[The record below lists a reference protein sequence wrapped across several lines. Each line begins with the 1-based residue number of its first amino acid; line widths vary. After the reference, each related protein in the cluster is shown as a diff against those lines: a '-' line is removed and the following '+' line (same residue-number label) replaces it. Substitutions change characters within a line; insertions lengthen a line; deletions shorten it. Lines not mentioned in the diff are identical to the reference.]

1 MPNGT
6 RLESCTRLAIAALA
20 GLTIAGPLFA
30 VDAESPALMPMPLK
44 LEAGAGALA
53 IDQKFTVAATLTDP
67 RLESALNRLVAR
79 LSRQTGMAIPRA
91 KPAAGAHA
99 TLRVE
104 CTARGALYPTLGE
117 DESYQLA
124 VTPESALLK
133 AATVD
138 GALRGLETFAQL
150 VQPGATG
157 FQAQAVRIDDRPR
170 FPWRGLLMDVS
181 RHWMPV
187 EVVERNLDAMAA
199 VKLNV
204 FHWHLSDDQGFR
216 VESKRYPR
224 LQQFGSGG
232 HYYTQAEIRA
242 VVAYA
247 RERGIRIVPEFDMP
261 GHTASWFPGYP
272 QLAAGKGPFEIGGDY
287 GMFDPVMDPSREATY
302 VFLDG
307 FIGEMATLFPDPYFH
322 VGGDEVNGTEW
333 SRSAHIQAFARQH
346 RFHDARHIQ
355 LYFSQRI
362 RQILTRHGK
371 IMVGWDEILQPGLG
385 SGTVIQSWRGRASL
399 AESVRQGY
407 RGILS
412 WGYYLDHLR
421 PASYHYGIEPLAG
434 DAAQLTPEQTR
445 HILGGEAC
453 MWAELASAETVDSR
467 IWPRLAAI
475 AERLWSAPDVTDV
488 DSMYRRLE
496 AVSRML
502 EWTGIAHRSNYAP
515 MLDRLSGNHFAP
527 PVRVLADACEALGL
541 GPRRVDHNTT
551 ETPLNRMVD
560 AARPESESV
569 RALELA
575 AARVA
580 ADPAAITADVAILRA
595 QFTRWAANDRDFEPL
610 AGANSLLEELKPIS
624 RDLSSLGMLGLRLL
638 DIIATGRPAPPDWLA
653 SQDAELKRMLEPNA
667 DLRLAAVRPVRILF
681 DRAARAGK

>member
-1 MPNGT
+1 
-6 RLESCTRLAIAALA
+6 
-20 GLTIAGPLFA
+20 
-30 VDAESPALMPMPLK
+30 
-44 LEAGAGALA
+44 
-53 IDQKFTVAATLTDP
+53 
-67 RLESALNRLVAR
+67 
-79 LSRQTGMAIPRA
+79 
-91 KPAAGAHA
+91 
-99 TLRVE
+99 
-104 CTARGALYPTLGE
+104 
-117 DESYQLA
+117 
-124 VTPESALLK
+124 
-133 AATVD
+133 
-138 GALRGLETFAQL
+138 
-150 VQPGATG
+150 
-157 FQAQAVRIDDRPR
+157 
-170 FPWRGLLMDVS
+170 MDVS

-247 RERGIRIVPEFDMP
+247 RERGIRVVPEFDVP
-261 GHTASWFPGYP
+261 GHTTSWFPGYP
-272 QLAAGKGPFEIGGDY
+272 QLASGPGPFEIGGDY
-287 GMFDPVMDPSREATY
+287 GAFDPVMDPSREATY

-322 VGGDEVNGTEW
+322 VGGDEVNGKQW
-333 SRSAHIQAFARQH
+333 SQSAHIQAFARQH

-385 SGTVIQSWRGRASL
+385 SSTVIQTWRGRTAL

-412 WGYYLDHLR
+412 WGYYLDHLN
-421 PASYHYGIEPLAG
+421 PASFHYGIEPLAG

-453 MWAELASAETVDSR
+453 MWAELVSAETVDSR

-475 AERLWSAPDVTDV
+475 AERLWSAGDVTDV
-488 DSMYRRLE
+488 DSMYQRLE

-502 EWTGIAHRSNYAP
+502 EWTGVQHRSNYAP
-515 MLDRLSGNHFAP
+515 MLDRLSGNHLAP

-541 GPRRVDHNTT
+541 GPRHVDQNTT

-569 RALELA
+569 RALALA

-580 ADPAAITADVAILRA
+580 ADPAAATADVATLRA
-595 QFTRWAANDRDFEPL
+595 QFTRWASNDRDFQPL
-610 AGANSLLEELKPIS
+610 AEANSLLEELRPIS
-624 RDLSSLGMLGLRLL
+624 RDLSSVGLLGLRLL
-638 DIIATGRPAPPDWLA
+638 DLVVQGQAAPPDWLA
-653 SQDAELKRMLEPNA
+653 AQDAELKRMLEPDA

-681 DRAARAGK
+681 DRAARAAK

>member
-1 MPNGT
+1 MH
-6 RLESCTRLAIAALA
+6 RLLLMT
-20 GLTIAGPLFA
+20 TIVVSGFA
-30 VDAESPALMPMPLK
+30 SPAELPALMPMPLN
-44 LEAGAGALA
+44 LEGGAGALP
-53 IDQKFTVAATLTDP
+53 IDQKFTVAATLPDA
-67 RLESALNRLVAR
+67 RLENALNRLVAR
-79 LSRQTGMAIPRA
+79 LSRQTGMAIPRG
-91 KPAAGAHA
+91 KPAAGHHA

-104 CTARGALYPTLGE
+104 CAAHGAAYPTLGE
-117 DESYQLA
+117 EESYRLE
-124 VTPESALLK
+124 VTPEGALLK

-150 VQPGATG
+150 VLPGSSG
-157 FQAQAVRIDDRPR
+157 FNVPAVRIDDRPR

-216 VESKRYPR
+216 VESKLYPR
-224 LQQFGSGG
+224 LHQFGSGG
-232 HYYTQAEIRA
+232 HYYTHADIRA

-247 RERGIRIVPEFDMP
+247 RERGIRVVPEFDMP

-272 QLAAGKGPFEIGGDY
+272 RLASGPGPFEIGGDY
-287 GMFDPVMDPSREATY
+287 GIYDPVMDPSREETY
-302 VFLDG
+302 RFLDG
-307 FIGEMATLFPDPYFH
+307 FIGEMAALFPDPYFH
-322 VGGDEVNGTEW
+322 VGGDEVNGKQW
-333 SRSAHIQAFARQH
+333 SQSAHIQAFAKQH
-346 RFHDARHIQ
+346 RFKDARHIQ

-362 RQILTRHGK
+362 RQILARHGK
-371 IMVGWDEILQPGLG
+371 TMVGWDEILQPGLG
-385 SGTVIQSWRGRASL
+385 SSAVIETWRGRASL

-412 WGYYLDHLR
+412 WGYYLDHLS
-421 PASYHYGIEPLAG
+421 PASFHYGIEPLAG

-445 HILGGEAC
+445 RILGGEAC

-502 EWTGIAHRSNYAP
+502 EWTGIQHRSNYVP

-541 GPRRVDHNTT
+541 GPRRVDGITT
-551 ETPLNRMVD
+551 ETPFNRMVD

-569 RALELA
+569 RALQLA

-580 ADPAAITADVAILRA
+580 ADPAAAAADVTALRA
-595 QFTRWAANDRDFEPL
+595 QFSRWAANDRDFEPL
-610 AGANSLLEELKPIS
+610 AEANSLLEELRPIS
-624 RDLSSLGMLGLRLL
+624 RDLSSVGLLGLRLL
-638 DIIATGRPAPPDWLA
+638 DIVVQNQPAQPDWLA
-653 SQDAELKRMLEPNA
+653 VQDAELKRMLEPNA
-667 DLRLAAVRPVRILF
+667 DLRLAAVRPVKILL
-681 DRAARAGK
+681 DRAARAAK

>member
-1 MPNGT
+1 MT
-6 RLESCTRLAIAALA
+6 
-20 GLTIAGPLFA
+20 TIVVSGFA
-30 VDAESPALMPMPLK
+30 SPAELPALMPMPLN
-44 LEAGAGALA
+44 LEGGAGALP
-53 IDQKFTVAATLTDP
+53 IDQKFTVAATLPDA
-67 RLESALNRLVAR
+67 RLENALNRLVAR
-79 LSRQTGMAIPRA
+79 LSRQTGMAIPRG
-91 KPAAGAHA
+91 KPAAGHHA

-104 CTARGALYPTLGE
+104 CAAHGAAYPTLGE
-117 DESYQLA
+117 EESYRLE
-124 VTPESALLK
+124 VTPEGALLK

-150 VQPGATG
+150 VQPGSSG
-157 FQAQAVRIDDRPR
+157 FNVPAVRIDDRPR

-216 VESKRYPR
+216 VESKLYPR
-224 LQQFGSGG
+224 LHQFGSGG
-232 HYYTQAEIRA
+232 HYYTHADIRA

-247 RERGIRIVPEFDMP
+247 RERGIRVVPEFDMP

-272 QLAAGKGPFEIGGDY
+272 RLASGPGPFEIGGDY
-287 GMFDPVMDPSREATY
+287 GIYDPVMDPSREETY
-302 VFLDG
+302 RFLDG
-307 FIGEMATLFPDPYFH
+307 FIGEMAALFPDPYFH
-322 VGGDEVNGTEW
+322 VGGDEVNGKQW
-333 SRSAHIQAFARQH
+333 SQSAHIKAFAKQH
-346 RFHDARHIQ
+346 RFKDARHIQ

-362 RQILTRHGK
+362 RQILARHGK
-371 IMVGWDEILQPGLG
+371 TMVGWDEILQPGLG
-385 SGTVIQSWRGRASL
+385 SSAVIETWRGRASL

-412 WGYYLDHLR
+412 WGYYLDHLS
-421 PASYHYGIEPLAG
+421 PASFHYGIEPLAG

-445 HILGGEAC
+445 RILGGEAC

-502 EWTGIAHRSNYAP
+502 EWTGIQHRSNYVP

-541 GPRRVDHNTT
+541 GPRRVDGITT
-551 ETPLNRMVD
+551 ETPFNRMVD

-569 RALELA
+569 RALQLA

-580 ADPAAITADVAILRA
+580 ADPAAAAADVTALRA
-595 QFTRWAANDRDFEPL
+595 QFSRWAANDRDFEPL
-610 AGANSLLEELKPIS
+610 AEANSLLEELRPIS
-624 RDLSSLGMLGLRLL
+624 RDLSSVGLLGLRLL
-638 DIIATGRPAPPDWLA
+638 DIVVQNQPAQPDWLA
-653 SQDAELKRMLEPNA
+653 VQDAELKRMLEPNA
-667 DLRLAAVRPVRILF
+667 DLRLAAVRPVKILL
-681 DRAARAGK
+681 DRAARAAK

>member
-1 MPNGT
+1 MT
-6 RLESCTRLAIAALA
+6 
-20 GLTIAGPLFA
+20 TIVVSGFA
-30 VDAESPALMPMPLK
+30 SPAELPALMPMPLN
-44 LEAGAGALA
+44 LEGGAGALP
-53 IDQKFTVAATLTDP
+53 IDQKFTVAATLPDA
-67 RLESALNRLVAR
+67 RLENALNRLVAR
-79 LSRQTGMAIPRA
+79 LSRQTGMAIPRG
-91 KPAAGAHA
+91 KPAAGHHA

-104 CTARGALYPTLGE
+104 CAAHGAAYPTLGE
-117 DESYQLA
+117 EESYRLE
-124 VTPESALLK
+124 VTPEGALLK

-150 VQPGATG
+150 VQPGSSG
-157 FQAQAVRIDDRPR
+157 FNVPAVRIDDRPR

-216 VESKRYPR
+216 VESKLYPR
-224 LQQFGSGG
+224 LHQFGSGG
-232 HYYTQAEIRA
+232 HYYTHADIRA

-247 RERGIRIVPEFDMP
+247 RERGIRVVPEFDMP

-272 QLAAGKGPFEIGGDY
+272 RLASGPGPFEIGGDY
-287 GMFDPVMDPSREATY
+287 GIYDPVMDPSREETY
-302 VFLDG
+302 RFLDG
-307 FIGEMATLFPDPYFH
+307 FIGEMAALFPDPYFH
-322 VGGDEVNGTEW
+322 VGGDEVNGKQW
-333 SRSAHIQAFARQH
+333 SQSAHIQAFAKQH
-346 RFHDARHIQ
+346 RFKDARHIQ

-362 RQILTRHGK
+362 RQILARHGK
-371 IMVGWDEILQPGLG
+371 TMVGWDEILQPGLG
-385 SGTVIQSWRGRASL
+385 SSAVIETWRGRASL

-412 WGYYLDHLR
+412 WGYYLDHLS
-421 PASYHYGIEPLAG
+421 PASFHYGIEPLAG

-445 HILGGEAC
+445 RILGGEAC

-502 EWTGIAHRSNYAP
+502 EWTGIQHRSNYVP

-541 GPRRVDHNTT
+541 GPRRVDGITT
-551 ETPLNRMVD
+551 ETPFNRMVD

-569 RALELA
+569 RALQLA
-575 AARVA
+575 AAHVA
-580 ADPAAITADVAILRA
+580 ADPAAAAADVTALRA
-595 QFTRWAANDRDFEPL
+595 QFSRWAANDRDFEPL
-610 AGANSLLEELKPIS
+610 AEANSLLEELRPIS
-624 RDLSSLGMLGLRLL
+624 RDLSSVGLLGLRLL
-638 DIIATGRPAPPDWLA
+638 DIVVQNQPAQPDWLA
-653 SQDAELKRMLEPNA
+653 VQDAELKRMLEPNA
-667 DLRLAAVRPVRILF
+667 DLRLAAVRPVKILL
-681 DRAARAGK
+681 DRAARAAK

>member
-1 MPNGT
+1 MH
-6 RLESCTRLAIAALA
+6 RLLLMFTLAVSGFAAP
-20 GLTIAGPLFA
+20 AGP
-30 VDAESPALMPMPLK
+30 PALMPMPQK

-53 IDQKFTVAATLTDP
+53 IDQKFTVAATLADP

-79 LSRQTGMAIPRA
+79 LSRQTGMAIPRS
-91 KPAAGAHA
+91 KPAAGRHA

-104 CTARGALYPTLGE
+104 CAARRALYPTLNE
-117 DESYQLA
+117 DESYQLE
-124 VTPESALLK
+124 VTPEGALLK

-150 VQPGATG
+150 VESGANG
-157 FQAQAVRIDDRPR
+157 FEAPAVRIDDRPR
-170 FPWRGLLMDVS
+170 FPWRGLLLDVS

-187 EVVERNLDAMAA
+187 DVIERNLDAMAA

-216 VESKRYPR
+216 VESKLYPR

-247 RERGIRIVPEFDMP
+247 RERGIRVVPEFDMP

-272 QLAAGKGPFEIGGDY
+272 RLASGPGPFEIGGDY
-287 GMFDPVMDPSREATY
+287 GMFDPVMDPSREETY
-302 VFLDG
+302 RFLDG

-322 VGGDEVNGTEW
+322 VGGDEVNGRQW
-333 SRSAHIQAFARQH
+333 SQSAHIQAFARQH
-346 RFHDARHIQ
+346 HFKDVRHIQ

-362 RQILTRHGK
+362 RQILARHGK
-371 IMVGWDEILQPGLG
+371 TMVGWDEILQPGLG
-385 SGTVIQSWRGRASL
+385 SGTVIETWRGRAAL

-412 WGYYLDHLR
+412 WGFYLDHLK

-453 MWAELASAETVDSR
+453 MWAELVSAETVDSR

-475 AERLWSAPDVTDV
+475 AERLWSAQDVTDV
-488 DSMYRRLE
+488 DSMYQRLE

-502 EWTGIAHRSNYAP
+502 EWTGIQHRSNYAP
-515 MLDRLSGNHFAP
+515 MLDRLSGNRFAP

-541 GPRRVDHNTT
+541 GPRHVDHNTT
-551 ETPLNRMVD
+551 ETPFNRMVD

-580 ADPAAITADVAILRA
+580 ADPAAATADVTALRA

-610 AGANSLLEELKPIS
+610 ADANSLLEELKPVS
-624 RDLSSLGMLGLRLL
+624 KDLSAVGALGLQLL
-638 DIIATGRPAPPDWLA
+638 DLVTTSQPAPPDWLA
-653 SQDAELKRMLEPNA
+653 AQDAELKRMLEPNA
-667 DLRLAAVRPVRILF
+667 DLRLAAVRPVKILL
-681 DRAARAGK
+681 DAAARAGK

>member
-1 MPNGT
+1 MPKNT
-6 RLESCTRLAIAALA
+6 RLGSSIRLAVA
-20 GLTIAGPLFA
+20 GLATAASVFA
-30 VDAESPALMPMPLK
+30 APADLPALMPMPLK

-53 IDQKFTVAATLTDP
+53 IDQRFTVTVTLADP

-79 LSRQTGMAIPRA
+79 LSRQTGMAIRRA
-91 KPAAGAHA
+91 KPAARVYARLIVACAAHGAP
-99 TLRVE
+99 
-104 CTARGALYPTLGE
+104 YPTLGE
-117 DESYQLA
+117 DESYQLE
-124 VTPESALLK
+124 VTPGTSLLK

-138 GALRGLETFAQL
+138 GALHGLETFAQL
-150 VQPGATG
+150 VESGAGG
-157 FQAQAVRIDDRPR
+157 FQAPAVRIDDRPR

-247 RERGIRIVPEFDMP
+247 RDRGIRVVPEFDMP
-261 GHTASWFPGYP
+261 GHTTSWFPGYP
-272 QLAAGKGPFEIGGDY
+272 QLASGPGPFETGGDY
-287 GMFDPVMDPSREATY
+287 GMFDPVMDPSREETY
-302 VFLDG
+302 RFLDG
-307 FIGEMATLFPDPYFH
+307 FIGEMAALFPDPYFH
-322 VGGDEVNGTEW
+322 VGGDEVNGKQW
-333 SRSAHIQAFARQH
+333 SQSAHIQAFAKQH

-385 SGTVIQSWRGRASL
+385 SSTVIETWRGRTSL

-412 WGYYLDHLR
+412 WGYYLDHLS
-421 PASYHYGIEPLAG
+421 PASFHYGIEPLAG

-453 MWAELASAETVDSR
+453 MWAELVSAETVDSR

-475 AERLWSAPDVTDV
+475 AERLWSAEDVTDV
-488 DSMYRRLE
+488 DSMYQRLE

-502 EWTGIAHRSNYAP
+502 EWTGIEHRSNYAP
-515 MLDRLSGNHFAP
+515 MLDRLSGNRFAP

-541 GPRRVDHNTT
+541 ALRHADNITT
-551 ETPLNRMVD
+551 ETPFNRMVD

-569 RALELA
+569 RALQLA

-580 ADPAAITADVAILRA
+580 ADPAAAAADVAALRA

-610 AGANSLLEELKPIS
+610 AEANSLLEELKPIS
-624 RDLSSLGMLGLRLL
+624 RDLSSVGLLGLRLL
-638 DIIATGRPAPPDWLA
+638 DLVAQGQAAQPDWLA
-653 SQDAELKRMLEPNA
+653 AQDAELKRMLEPSA
-667 DLRLAAVRPVRILF
+667 DLRLAAVRPVRILL
-681 DRAARAGK
+681 DRAARVGK

>member
-1 MPNGT
+1 MH
-6 RLESCTRLAIAALA
+6 RLLLIST
-20 GLTIAGPLFA
+20 FA
-30 VDAESPALMPMPLK
+30 VSGFAARAAEPPALMPLPLK
-44 LEAGAGALA
+44 LEAGAGALG
-53 IDQKFTVAATLTDP
+53 IDQKFTVAATLADP

-79 LSRQTGMAIPRA
+79 LSRQTGMAIPRG
-91 KPAAGAHA
+91 KPAPGRHA

-104 CTARGALYPTLGE
+104 CAARGALYPTLGE
-117 DESYQLA
+117 NESYRLEVSPVA
-124 VTPESALLK
+124 ALLK

-150 VQPGATG
+150 VQPGAGG
-157 FQAQAVRIDDRPR
+157 FEAPAVGIDDQPR

-247 RERGIRIVPEFDMP
+247 RERGIRVVPEFDMP
-261 GHTASWFPGYP
+261 GHTLSWFPGYP
-272 QLAAGKGPFEIGGDY
+272 RLAGGPGPFEIGGDY
-287 GMFDPVMDPSREATY
+287 GIYDPVMDPSREETY
-302 VFLDG
+302 AFLDG
-307 FIGEMATLFPDPYFH
+307 FVGEMATLFPDPYFH
-322 VGGDEVNGTEW
+322 VGGDEVNGRQWTQ
-333 SRSAHIQAFARQH
+333 SARIKAFAKQH
-346 RFHDARHIQ
+346 RFKDARHIQ

-362 RQILTRHGK
+362 RQILARHGK
-371 IMVGWDEILQPGLG
+371 TMVGWDEILQPGLG
-385 SGTVIQSWRGRASL
+385 SSTVIETWRGRASL

-412 WGYYLDHLR
+412 WGYYLDHLS
-421 PASYHYGIEPLAG
+421 PASFHYGIEPLAG
-434 DAAQLTPEQTR
+434 DAAQLTPAQVS

-453 MWAELASAETVDSR
+453 MWAELVSAETVDSR

-475 AERLWSAPDVTDV
+475 AERLWSAQDVTDV

-502 EWTGIAHRSNYAP
+502 EWTGIQHRSNYVP

-541 GPRRVDHNTT
+541 GPRHVDRITT
-551 ETPLNRMVD
+551 ETPFNRMVD

-580 ADPAAITADVAILRA
+580 AEPAAAAADVAALRA

-610 AGANSLLEELKPIS
+610 AQANSLLEELKPIS
-624 RDLSSLGMLGLRLL
+624 KDLSAVGALGLRLL
-638 DIIATGRPAPPDWLA
+638 DIIATDRPAPPDWLA
-653 SQDAELKRMLEPNA
+653 SQDTELKRMLEPDA
-667 DLRLAAVRPVRILF
+667 DLRLAAVRPVRILL

>member
-1 MPNGT
+1 MH
-6 RLESCTRLAIAALA
+6 RLLLMT
-20 GLTIAGPLFA
+20 TIVVSGFA
-30 VDAESPALMPMPLK
+30 SPAELPALMPMPLN
-44 LEAGAGALA
+44 LEGGAGALP
-53 IDQKFTVAATLTDP
+53 IDQKFTVAATLPDA
-67 RLESALNRLVAR
+67 RLENALNRLVAR
-79 LSRQTGMAIPRA
+79 LSRQTGMAIPRG
-91 KPAAGAHA
+91 KPAAGHHA

-104 CTARGALYPTLGE
+104 CAAHGAAYPTLGE
-117 DESYQLA
+117 EESYRLE
-124 VTPESALLK
+124 VTPEGALLK

-150 VQPGATG
+150 VQPGSSG
-157 FQAQAVRIDDRPR
+157 FNVPAVRIDDRPR

-216 VESKRYPR
+216 VESKLYPR
-224 LQQFGSGG
+224 LHQFGSGG
-232 HYYTQAEIRA
+232 HYYTHADIRA

-247 RERGIRIVPEFDMP
+247 RERGIRVVPEFDMP

-272 QLAAGKGPFEIGGDY
+272 RLASGPGPFEIGGDY
-287 GMFDPVMDPSREATY
+287 GIYDPVMDPSREETY
-302 VFLDG
+302 RFLDG
-307 FIGEMATLFPDPYFH
+307 FIGEMAALFPDPYFH
-322 VGGDEVNGTEW
+322 VGGDEVNGKQW
-333 SRSAHIQAFARQH
+333 SQSAHIQAFAKQH
-346 RFHDARHIQ
+346 RFKDARHIQ

-362 RQILTRHGK
+362 RQILARHGK
-371 IMVGWDEILQPGLG
+371 TMVGWDEILQPGLG
-385 SGTVIQSWRGRASL
+385 SSAVIETWRGRASL

-412 WGYYLDHLR
+412 WGYYLDHLS
-421 PASYHYGIEPLAG
+421 PASFHYGIEPLAG

-445 HILGGEAC
+445 RILGGEAC

-502 EWTGIAHRSNYAP
+502 EWTGIQHRSNYVP

-541 GPRRVDHNTT
+541 GPRRVDGITT
-551 ETPLNRMVD
+551 ETPFNRMVD

-569 RALELA
+569 RALQLA

-580 ADPAAITADVAILRA
+580 ADPAAAAADVTALRA
-595 QFTRWAANDRDFEPL
+595 QFSRWAANDRDFEPL
-610 AGANSLLEELKPIS
+610 AEANSLLEELRPIS
-624 RDLSSLGMLGLRLL
+624 RDLSSVGLLGLRLL
-638 DIIATGRPAPPDWLA
+638 DIVVQNQPAQPDWLA
-653 SQDAELKRMLEPNA
+653 VQDAELKRMLEPNA
-667 DLRLAAVRPVRILF
+667 DLRLAAVRPVKILL
-681 DRAARAGK
+681 DRAARAAK

>member
-1 MPNGT
+1 MH
-6 RLESCTRLAIAALA
+6 RLLLMT
-20 GLTIAGPLFA
+20 TIVVSGFA
-30 VDAESPALMPMPLK
+30 SPAELPALMPMPLN
-44 LEAGAGALA
+44 LEGGAGALP
-53 IDQKFTVAATLTDP
+53 IDQKFTVAATLPDA
-67 RLESALNRLVAR
+67 RLENALNRLVAR
-79 LSRQTGMAIPRA
+79 LSRQTGMAIPRG
-91 KPAAGAHA
+91 KPAAGHHA

-104 CTARGALYPTLGE
+104 CAAHGAAYPTLGE
-117 DESYQLA
+117 EESYRLE
-124 VTPESALLK
+124 VTPEGALLK

-150 VQPGATG
+150 VQPGSSG
-157 FQAQAVRIDDRPR
+157 FNVPAVRIDDRPR

-216 VESKRYPR
+216 VESKLYPR
-224 LQQFGSGG
+224 LHQFGSGG
-232 HYYTQAEIRA
+232 HYYTHADIRA

-247 RERGIRIVPEFDMP
+247 RERGIRVVPEFDMP

-272 QLAAGKGPFEIGGDY
+272 RLASGPGPFEIGGDY
-287 GMFDPVMDPSREATY
+287 GIYDPVMDPSREETY
-302 VFLDG
+302 RFLDG
-307 FIGEMATLFPDPYFH
+307 FIGEMAALFPDPYFH
-322 VGGDEVNGTEW
+322 VGGDEVNGKQW
-333 SRSAHIQAFARQH
+333 SQSAHIQAFAKQH
-346 RFHDARHIQ
+346 RFKDARHIQ

-362 RQILTRHGK
+362 RQILARHGK
-371 IMVGWDEILQPGLG
+371 TMVGWDEILQPGLG
-385 SGTVIQSWRGRASL
+385 SSAVIETWRGRASL

-412 WGYYLDHLR
+412 WGYYLDHLS
-421 PASYHYGIEPLAG
+421 PASFHYGIEPLAG

-445 HILGGEAC
+445 RILGGEAC

-502 EWTGIAHRSNYAP
+502 EWTGIQHRSNYVP

-541 GPRRVDHNTT
+541 GPRRVDGITT
-551 ETPLNRMVD
+551 ETPFNRMVD

-569 RALELA
+569 RALQLA
-575 AARVA
+575 AAHVA
-580 ADPAAITADVAILRA
+580 ADPAAAAADVTALRA
-595 QFTRWAANDRDFEPL
+595 QFSRWAANDRDFEPL
-610 AGANSLLEELKPIS
+610 AEANSLLEELRPIS
-624 RDLSSLGMLGLRLL
+624 RDLSSVGLLGLRLL
-638 DIIATGRPAPPDWLA
+638 DIVVQNQPAQPDWLA
-653 SQDAELKRMLEPNA
+653 VQDAELKRMLEPNA
-667 DLRLAAVRPVRILF
+667 DLRLAAVRPVKILL
-681 DRAARAGK
+681 DRAARAAK

>member
-1 MPNGT
+1 MT
-6 RLESCTRLAIAALA
+6 TIAIA
-20 GLTIAGPLFA
+20 GFA
-30 VDAESPALMPMPLK
+30 APADSPALMPMPLK
-44 LEAGAGALA
+44 LEVGAGALA
-53 IDQKFTVAATLTDP
+53 IDQKFTISAGLSDA

-79 LSRQTGMAIPRA
+79 LSRQTGMAIPRG
-91 KPAAGAHA
+91 KPAAGARP

-104 CTARGALYPTLGE
+104 CAARGTLYPTLGE

-124 VTPESALLK
+124 VTPEGALLK

-138 GALRGLETFAQL
+138 GALHGLETFAQL
-150 VQPGATG
+150 VEPGSSG
-157 FQAQAVRIDDRPR
+157 FQAPAANIDDRPR
-170 FPWRGLLMDVS
+170 FPWRGLLLDVS

-216 VESKRYPR
+216 VESRRYPR

-247 RERGIRIVPEFDMP
+247 RERGIRVVPEFDMP
-261 GHTASWFPGYP
+261 GHTLSWFPGYP
-272 QLAAGKGPFEIGGDY
+272 QLASGPGPFVIGGDF
-287 GMFDPVMDPSREATY
+287 GVFDPVMDPSREETY
-302 VFLDG
+302 RFLDG
-307 FIGEMATLFPDPYFH
+307 FIGEMSALFPDPYFH
-322 VGGDEVNGTEW
+322 VGGDEVNGKQW
-333 SRSAHIQAFARQH
+333 NQSARIRAFAKQH
-346 RFHDARHIQ
+346 RFQDTRHIQ

-362 RQILTRHGK
+362 RRILARHGK
-371 IMVGWDEILQPGLG
+371 TMVGWDEILQPGLG
-385 SGTVIQSWRGRASL
+385 SSTVIQTWRGRASL

-412 WGYYLDHLR
+412 WGYYLDHLS
-421 PASYHYGIEPLAG
+421 PASFHYGVEPLAG

-445 HILGGEAC
+445 RILGGEAC
-453 MWAELASAETVDSR
+453 MWAELVSAETVDSR

-475 AERLWSAPDVTDV
+475 AERLWSAQDVTDV

-502 EWTGIAHRSNYAP
+502 EWTGIQHRSNYGP
-515 MLDRLSGNHFAP
+515 MLDRLSDNHFAP

-541 GPRRVDHNTT
+541 GPRHANNITT
-551 ETPLNRMVD
+551 ETPFNRMVD

-580 ADPAAITADVAILRA
+580 ADPAAAAADVANLRA
-595 QFTRWAANDRDFEPL
+595 QFTRWAANDRDFAPL
-610 AGANSLLEELKPIS
+610 AETNSLLEELKPIS
-624 RDLSSLGMLGLRLL
+624 RDLSSVGLLGLRLL
-638 DIIATGRPAPPDWLA
+638 DIVVAGQPSPADWLA
-653 SQDAELKRMLEPNA
+653 AQDAELKRMLEPNA
-667 DLRLAAVRPVRILF
+667 DLRLAAVRPVRILL
-681 DRAARAGK
+681 DRAALAGK

>member
-1 MPNGT
+1 MH
-6 RLESCTRLAIAALA
+6 RLLLTA
-20 GLTIAGPLFA
+20 TIAVSGVSA
-30 VDAESPALMPMPLK
+30 RAAEPPALMPMPLK
-44 LEAGAGALA
+44 LEADAGALA
-53 IDQKFTVAATLTDP
+53 INQKFTVTAGLADA
-67 RLESALNRLVAR
+67 RLESALNRLLAR
-79 LSRQTGMAIPRA
+79 LSRQTGMAIPRG

-104 CTARGALYPTLGE
+104 CSARGPAYPTLGE

-124 VTPESALLK
+124 VTPEGALLK

-138 GALRGLETFAQL
+138 GALRGLATFAQL
-150 VQPGATG
+150 VEPGAGG
-157 FQAQAVRIDDRPR
+157 FEAPAVRIDDRPR
-170 FPWRGLLMDVS
+170 FPWRGLMLDVS
-181 RHWMPV
+181 RHWMPL

-232 HYYTQAEIRA
+232 HYYTQTEIRA

-247 RERGIRIVPEFDMP
+247 RERGIRVVPEFDMP
-261 GHTASWFPGYP
+261 GHTTSWFPGYP
-272 QLAAGKGPFEIGGDY
+272 RLASGPGPFEIGSDFGEY
-287 GMFDPVMDPSREATY
+287 DPVMDPSREETY
-302 VFLDG
+302 RFLDG

-322 VGGDEVNGTEW
+322 VGGDEVNGKQW
-333 SRSAHIQAFARQH
+333 SQSAHIQAFARQH
-346 RFHDARHIQ
+346 GFKDARHIQ

-362 RQILTRHGK
+362 RRILARHGK
-371 IMVGWDEILQPGLG
+371 TMVGWDEILQPGLG
-385 SGTVIQSWRGRASL
+385 SGTVIETWRGRASL
-399 AESVRQGY
+399 AESVKQGY

-421 PASYHYGIEPLAG
+421 PASYHYGIDPLGG
-434 DAAQLTPEQTR
+434 DAAELPPAQAS

-453 MWAELASAETVDSR
+453 MWSELVDAETVDSR

-475 AERLWSAPDVTDV
+475 AERLWSARDVTDV
-488 DSMYRRLE
+488 DAMYRRLA

-502 EWTGIAHRSNYAP
+502 EWTGIEHRSNYAP
-515 MLDRLSGNHFAP
+515 MLDRLSGDRPAP

-541 GPRRVDHNTT
+541 GPRQAHRNTT
-551 ETPLNRMVD
+551 QTPLNRMAD

-580 ADPAAITADVAILRA
+580 AGPAVATADMATLRV
-595 QFTRWAANDRDFEPL
+595 QFSRWAANDRDFQPL
-610 AGANSLLEELKPIS
+610 ADANALLDELKPIS
-624 RDLSSLGMLGLRLL
+624 RDLSAVGALGLKLL
-638 DIIATGRPAPPDWLA
+638 DTLAAGQAAPPDWLA
-653 SQDAELKRMLEPNA
+653 AQEAELTRMSKPDA
-667 DLRLAAVRPVRILF
+667 DLRLAAVRPVKILL
-681 DRAARAGK
+681 DAAVPAAK

>member
-1 MPNGT
+1 MH
-6 RLESCTRLAIAALA
+6 RLLLISTVAVA
-20 GLTIAGPLFA
+20 GFA
-30 VDAESPALMPMPLK
+30 SPSAEPPALMPMPLK
-44 LEAGAGALA
+44 LEAGAGALG
-53 IDQKFTVAATLTDP
+53 IDQKFTVGAALADA

-79 LSRQTGMAIPRA
+79 LSRQTGMAIPRG
-91 KPAAGAHA
+91 KPARGGQA

-104 CTARGALYPTLGE
+104 CAAHGSPYPALGE
-117 DESYQLA
+117 DESYRLE
-124 VTPESALLK
+124 VTPEGAVLK

-138 GALRGLETFAQL
+138 GALHGLETFAQL
-150 VQPGATG
+150 VQPGAGG
-157 FQAQAVRIDDRPR
+157 FQAPAVRIDDRPR

-216 VESKRYPR
+216 VESRRYPR

-232 HYYTQAEIRA
+232 HFYTQAEIRA

-247 RERGIRIVPEFDMP
+247 RDRGIRVVPEFDMP
-261 GHTASWFPGYP
+261 GHTVSWFPGYP
-272 QLAAGKGPFEIGGDY
+272 RLASGPGPFEIGGDY
-287 GMFDPVMDPSREATY
+287 GIFDPVMDPSREETY
-302 VFLDG
+302 AFLDG
-307 FIGEMATLFPDPYFH
+307 FIGEMVTLFPDPYFH
-322 VGGDEVNGTEW
+322 VGGDEVNGRQW
-333 SRSAHIQAFARQH
+333 SQSARIRAFAKQH
-346 RFHDARHIQ
+346 RFQDARHIQ

-362 RQILTRHGK
+362 RQILARHGK
-371 IMVGWDEILQPGLG
+371 TMVGWDEILQPGLG
-385 SGTVIQSWRGRASL
+385 SSTVIETWRGRASL

-412 WGYYLDHLR
+412 WGYYLDHLN

-434 DAAQLTPEQTR
+434 DAAQLTPAQVS

-453 MWAELASAETVDSR
+453 MWAELVSAETVDSR

-502 EWTGIAHRSNYAP
+502 EWTGVQHRSNYVP
-515 MLDRLSGNHFAP
+515 MLDRLSGNHLAP

-541 GPRRVDHNTT
+541 GPRHVDRITT
-551 ETPLNRMVD
+551 ETPFNRMVD

-580 ADPAAITADVAILRA
+580 ADPAGNAADVAALRT
-595 QFTRWAANDRDFEPL
+595 QFSRWAANDHDFEPL
-610 AGANSLLEELKPIS
+610 ADANSLLEELKPIS
-624 RDLSSLGMLGLRLL
+624 RDLSTVGALGLRLL
-638 DIIATGRPAPPDWLA
+638 DIIVTGQASLPDWLA
-653 SQDAELKRMLEPNA
+653 TQDADLKRMLEPNA
-667 DLRLAAVRPVRILF
+667 DLRLAAVRPVRILL

>member
-1 MPNGT
+1 MT
-6 RLESCTRLAIAALA
+6 
-20 GLTIAGPLFA
+20 TIVVSGFA
-30 VDAESPALMPMPLK
+30 SPAELPALMPMPLN
-44 LEAGAGALA
+44 LEGGAGALP
-53 IDQKFTVAATLTDP
+53 IDQKFTVAATLPDA
-67 RLESALNRLVAR
+67 RLENALNRLVAR
-79 LSRQTGMAIPRA
+79 LSRQTGMAIPRG
-91 KPAAGAHA
+91 KPAAGHHA

-104 CTARGALYPTLGE
+104 CAAHGAAYPTLGE
-117 DESYQLA
+117 EESYRLE
-124 VTPESALLK
+124 VTPEGALLK

-150 VQPGATG
+150 VQPGSSG
-157 FQAQAVRIDDRPR
+157 FNVPAVRIDDRPR

-216 VESKRYPR
+216 VESKLYPR
-224 LQQFGSGG
+224 LHQFGSGG
-232 HYYTQAEIRA
+232 HYYTHADIRA

-247 RERGIRIVPEFDMP
+247 RERGIRVVPEFDMP

-272 QLAAGKGPFEIGGDY
+272 RLASGPGPFEIGGDY
-287 GMFDPVMDPSREATY
+287 GIYDPVMDPSREETY
-302 VFLDG
+302 RFLDG
-307 FIGEMATLFPDPYFH
+307 FIGEMAALFPDPYFH
-322 VGGDEVNGTEW
+322 VGGDEVNGKQW
-333 SRSAHIQAFARQH
+333 SQSAHIQAFAKQH
-346 RFHDARHIQ
+346 RFKDARHIQ

-362 RQILTRHGK
+362 RQILARHGK
-371 IMVGWDEILQPGLG
+371 TMVGWDEILQPGLG
-385 SGTVIQSWRGRASL
+385 SSAVIETWRGRASL

-412 WGYYLDHLR
+412 WGYYLDHLS
-421 PASYHYGIEPLAG
+421 PASFHYGIEPLAG

-445 HILGGEAC
+445 RILGGEAC

-502 EWTGIAHRSNYAP
+502 EWTGIQHRSNYVP

-541 GPRRVDHNTT
+541 GPRRVDGITT
-551 ETPLNRMVD
+551 ETPFNRMVD

-569 RALELA
+569 RALQLA

-580 ADPAAITADVAILRA
+580 ADPAAAAADVTALRA
-595 QFTRWAANDRDFEPL
+595 QFSRWAANDRDFEPL
-610 AGANSLLEELKPIS
+610 AEANSLLEELRPIS
-624 RDLSSLGMLGLRLL
+624 RDLSSVGLLGLRLL
-638 DIIATGRPAPPDWLA
+638 DIVVQNQPAQPDWLA
-653 SQDAELKRMLEPNA
+653 VQDAELKRMLEPNA
-667 DLRLAAVRPVRILF
+667 DLRLAAVRPVKILL
-681 DRAARAGK
+681 DRAARAAK

>member
-1 MPNGT
+1 MH
-6 RLESCTRLAIAALA
+6 RLLPIAAIAFS
-20 GLTIAGPLFA
+20 GFA
-30 VDAESPALMPMPLK
+30 ATAEPPALMPMPLK
-44 LEAGAGALA
+44 LEAGEGSLA
-53 IDQKFTVAATLTDP
+53 IDQKFTVSASLPDA
-67 RLESALNRLVAR
+67 RLDGALNRLVAR

-91 KPAAGAHA
+91 KPAAGQQA

-104 CTARGALYPTLGE
+104 CTARGPLYPTLGE

-124 VTPESALLK
+124 IAPEGALLK

-138 GALRGLETFAQL
+138 GVLRGLETFAQL
-150 VQPGATG
+150 VVAGANG
-157 FQAQAVRIDDRPR
+157 FEAPAVRIDDRPR
-170 FPWRGLLMDVS
+170 FPWRGLLLDVS
-181 RHWMPV
+181 RHWMPL

-232 HYYTQAEIRA
+232 HFYTQAEIRA

-247 RERGIRIVPEFDMP
+247 RDRGIRVVPEFDIP
-261 GHTASWFPGYP
+261 GHTVSWFPGYP
-272 QLAAGKGPFEIGGDY
+272 QLASGPGPFEIGGDF
-287 GMFDPVMDPSREATY
+287 GVFDPVMDPSREATY
-302 VFLDG
+302 LFLDG
-307 FIGEMATLFPDPYFH
+307 FIGEMAALFPDPYFH
-322 VGGDEVNGTEW
+322 VGGDEVNGKQW
-333 SRSAHIQAFARQH
+333 SESVRVKGFAKQH
-346 RFHDARHIQ
+346 RLRDTRHIQ

-362 RQILTRHGK
+362 RQILARHGK
-371 IMVGWDEILQPGLG
+371 TMVGWDEILQPGLG
-385 SGTVIQSWRGRASL
+385 TSTVIQSWRGRAAL

-421 PASYHYGIEPLAG
+421 PAGYHYAVDPMAG
-434 DAAQLTPEQTR
+434 DAAQLTPAQTKR
-445 HILGGEAC
+445 ILGGEAC
-453 MWAELASAETVDSR
+453 MWAELVSAETVDSR

-475 AERLWSAPDVTDV
+475 AERLWSSQDVTDL
-488 DSMYRRLE
+488 DSMYLRLE

-502 EWTGIAHRSNYAP
+502 EWTGVDHRSNYAP
-515 MLDRLSGNHFAP
+515 MLDRLSGNHLAP

-541 GPRRVDHNTT
+541 GPRHADRITT

-575 AARVA
+575 AARVVANPAAAA
-580 ADPAAITADVAILRA
+580 ADVRTLRA
-595 QFTRWAANDRDFEPL
+595 QFSRWAANDRDFQPL
-610 AGANSLLEELKPIS
+610 ADANPLLEELKPIS
-624 RDLSSLGMLGLRLL
+624 RDLSAVGTLGVQLL
-638 DIIATGRPAPPDWLA
+638 DLVAASTAAPADWLA
-653 SQDAELKRMLEPNA
+653 ARDAELKSMLEPNA
-667 DLRLAAVRPVRILF
+667 DLRLAAARPVKILL
-681 DRAARAGK
+681 DRVARVAP